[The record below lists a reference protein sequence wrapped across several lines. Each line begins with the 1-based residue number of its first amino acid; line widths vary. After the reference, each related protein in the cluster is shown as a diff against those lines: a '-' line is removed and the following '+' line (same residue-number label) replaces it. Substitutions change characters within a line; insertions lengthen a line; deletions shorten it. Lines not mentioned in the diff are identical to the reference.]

1 MAPSYMLLDQRSYH
15 SAGPHLMKRDLS
27 VTHAQAVTLGVMG
40 AYVVV
45 IALLWNLPYVRWSLW
60 PFKVR
65 RNSTNAELCCNLAF
79 LGGFFLLTCDRNQ
92 K

>member
-1 MAPSYMLLDQRSYH
+1 MAPYYMVLDQRAVDT
-15 SAGPHLMKRDLS
+15 AGHHLLKRDLS
-27 VTHAQAVTLGVMG
+27 VTHTQAVTLGVMA

-65 RNSTNAELCCNLAF
+65 EARF
-79 LGGFFLLTCDRNQ
+79 
-92 K
+92 

>member
-1 MAPSYMLLDQRSYH
+1 MPPYH
-15 SAGPHLMKRDLS
+15 ELANRAVEASTAHLHKRDLT
-27 VTHAQAVTLGVMG
+27 VNHTQAVTLGVMG

-45 IALLWNLPYVRWSLW
+45 IAILWNVPFLRYSLW

-65 RNSTNAELCCNLAF
+65 FPLSHPSQE
-79 LGGFFLLTCDRNQ
+79 